1 MKENLDQILSWKL
14 NLHTPN
20 LKEFTSHL
28 SCHTIVYSDASN
40 TGYGGYMVENPSDIV
55 HGMWSNNE
63 SMKRST
69 WKKLTA
75 VNTFCFLCLNNN
87 IFIDVEWIPKSK
99 NDQANCNYWYC

>member
-1 MKENLDQILSWKL
+1 M
-14 NLHTPN
+14 
-20 LKEFTSHL
+20 F
-28 SCHTIVYSDASN
+28 
-40 TGYGGYMVENPSDIV
+40 ENPSDII

-75 VNTFCFLCLNNN
+75 VNTFCFLSLNNN

-99 NDQANCNYWYC
+99 NDQANCY